1 MILSPKQLPI
11 WQWTTVVCVLGMV
24 LLTMLWELWLSPLY
38 PGGSWLAAK
47 ALIMLLPLRGLL
59 HGRRYTF
66 QWYTMFV
73 LLWLLEGI
81 MRAYAET
88 GMGRWLACLQVAFA
102 VISYTSANL
111 YAKYSRPS
119 ILANYQPE

>member
-1 MILSPKQLPI
+1 MTLTAKQLPL
-11 WQWTTVVCVLGMV
+11 WQWITVASVLLMV

-59 HGRRYTF
+59 HGKRYTF

-81 MRAYAET
+81 MRAYAEQ
-88 GMGRWLACLQVAFA
+88 GVGRYLALIQV
-102 VISYTSANL
+102 VLVVLSYTTANL
-111 YAKYSRPS
+111 YAKYSAPS
-119 ILANYQPE
+119 RMVKQ

>member
-1 MILSPKQLPI
+1 MNLSPKQLPL
-11 WQWTTVVCVLGMV
+11 WQWITVASLLGMV

-66 QWYTMFV
+66 QWYTMFI

-81 MRAYAET
+81 MRAYAEQ
-88 GMGRWLACLQVAFA
+88 GMGRYLACIQVLLV
-102 VISYTSANL
+102 VIGYTTANL
-111 YAKYSRPS
+111 YAKYSAPS
-119 ILANYQPE
+119 RLAQAKQ

>member
-1 MILSPKQLPI
+1 MTLSPKQLPI
-11 WQWTTVVCVLGMV
+11 WQWMTVACVLGMV

-88 GMGRWLACLQVAFA
+88 GLGRWLACVQVAL
-102 VISYTSANL
+102 VVVSYTTANL

-119 ILANYQPE
+119 ILEKYQGD

>member
-1 MILSPKQLPI
+1 MTLTAKQLPL
-11 WQWTTVVCVLGMV
+11 WQWITVASVLLMV

-59 HGRRYTF
+59 HGKRYTF

-81 MRAYAET
+81 MRAYAEQ
-88 GMGRWLACLQVAFA
+88 GVGRYLALIQVVLV
-102 VISYTSANL
+102 VISYTTANL
-111 YAKYSRPS
+111 YAKYSAPS
-119 ILANYQPE
+119 RMVKQ